1 MGGAAV
7 QVLQPTVCS
16 DVHQKKIVGRRK
28 VCVWGI
34 AKGRARSQTA
44 KLPARIMFK
53 KSKSKVLV
61 DEASEEDDVSW
72 HQEHASKDKDSE
84 GTEEVLSPST
94 KDSKLKKVKSKR
106 EKGDKKLFPSQDD
119 EHILLTGVTVSH
131 RRGSAKKNWED
142 DKSKTHSEKDK
153 AHCLWDSITMT
164 MKQITP
170 TRKIDKIEGWEP
182 PQLSDEWRRKKTSR
196 RGREVTCP
204 RCPPLCHCLCRILW
218 AYRPGLAW
226 VRRRTRLVTLV

>member
-1 MGGAAV
+1 
-7 QVLQPTVCS
+7 
-16 DVHQKKIVGRRK
+16 
-28 VCVWGI
+28 
-34 AKGRARSQTA
+34 
-44 KLPARIMFK
+44 MFK

-61 DEASEEDDVSW
+61 DEASEEDDVAW
-72 HQEHASKDKDSE
+72 HHEHARKDKDSE

-131 RRGSAKKNWED
+131 RRGSAKKTWED
-142 DKSKTHSEKDK
+142 DKSKPHTEKDK

-170 TRKIDKIEGWEP
+170 TRKIDKMEGWEP
-182 PQLSDEWRRKKTSR
+182 PQLNDGKEEEKHEPEKKKSDSSPLSSPLSLSLPHSLGLPSWVGLGSEEDSSR
-196 RGREVTCP
+196 YASLTESQNGGP
-204 RCPPLCHCLCRILW
+204 AQW
-218 AYRPGLAW
+218 AARARDKLAA
-226 VRRRTRLVTLV
+226 VRRRSPASLSESTWEGLK

>member
-1 MGGAAV
+1 
-7 QVLQPTVCS
+7 
-16 DVHQKKIVGRRK
+16 
-28 VCVWGI
+28 
-34 AKGRARSQTA
+34 
-44 KLPARIMFK
+44 MFK

-61 DEASEEDDVSW
+61 DEASEEEEDVSW
-72 HQEHASKDKDSE
+72 HHDHARKDKDSE

-142 DKSKTHSEKDK
+142 DKSKVHPEKDK

-170 TRKIDKIEGWEP
+170 TKKIDKIEGWEP
-182 PQLSDEWRRKKTSR
+182 PQLNDGMEEENNEPEKKRSDSTPLSSPLTLSLPHSLGLPSWVGLGSEEDSSR
-196 RGREVTCP
+196 YASLTESQTGGP
-204 RCPPLCHCLCRILW
+204 AQW
-218 AYRPGLAW
+218 AARARDKLAA
-226 VRRRTRLVTLV
+226 VRRRSPASLSENNWEGLK

>member
-1 MGGAAV
+1 
-7 QVLQPTVCS
+7 
-16 DVHQKKIVGRRK
+16 
-28 VCVWGI
+28 
-34 AKGRARSQTA
+34 
-44 KLPARIMFK
+44 MFK

-72 HQEHASKDKDSE
+72 HHGHARKDKDSE

-106 EKGDKKLFPSQDD
+106 EKGNKKLFPSQDD

-142 DKSKTHSEKDK
+142 DKSKAHSEKDK

-182 PQLSDEWRRKKTSR
+182 PQLNDGAEEEKNELEKKRSDSSTLSLSLPHSLGLPSWVGLGSEEDSSR
-196 RGREVTCP
+196 YSSLPESQTGGP
-204 RCPPLCHCLCRILW
+204 AQW
-218 AYRPGLAW
+218 AARARDKLAA
-226 VRRRTRLVTLV
+226 VRRRSPAGLSESNWEGLK

>member
-1 MGGAAV
+1 
-7 QVLQPTVCS
+7 
-16 DVHQKKIVGRRK
+16 
-28 VCVWGI
+28 
-34 AKGRARSQTA
+34 
-44 KLPARIMFK
+44 MFK

-61 DEASEEDDVSW
+61 DEASEEDDESW
-72 HQEHASKDKDSE
+72 HHGHASKDKDSE
-84 GTEEVLSPST
+84 GTEEVLSHST

-142 DKSKTHSEKDK
+142 DKSKAHSEKDK

-182 PQLSDEWRRKKTSR
+182 PQLNDGAEEEKNEPEKKRSDSSTLSLSLPHSLGLPSWVGLGSEEDSSR
-196 RGREVTCP
+196 YASLTESQTGGP
-204 RCPPLCHCLCRILW
+204 SQW
-218 AYRPGLAW
+218 AARARDKLAA
-226 VRRRTRLVTLV
+226 VRRRSPAGLSERNWEGLK

>member
-1 MGGAAV
+1 
-7 QVLQPTVCS
+7 
-16 DVHQKKIVGRRK
+16 
-28 VCVWGI
+28 
-34 AKGRARSQTA
+34 
-44 KLPARIMFK
+44 MFK

-72 HQEHASKDKDSE
+72 HQEHAGKDKDSE

-142 DKSKTHSEKDK
+142 DKSKANPEKDK

-182 PQLSDEWRRKKTSR
+182 PQLNDGMEEEKTELEKKRSDSSPLSSPLSLSLPHSLGLPSWVGLGSEEDSSR
-196 RGREVTCP
+196 YASLTESQTGGP
-204 RCPPLCHCLCRILW
+204 AQW
-218 AYRPGLAW
+218 AARARDKLAA
-226 VRRRTRLVTLV
+226 VRRRSPASLSESNWEGLK

>member
-1 MGGAAV
+1 
-7 QVLQPTVCS
+7 
-16 DVHQKKIVGRRK
+16 
-28 VCVWGI
+28 
-34 AKGRARSQTA
+34 
-44 KLPARIMFK
+44 MFK

-72 HQEHASKDKDSE
+72 HHEHAGKDKDSE

-142 DKSKTHSEKDK
+142 DKSKAPPEKDK

-182 PQLSDEWRRKKTSR
+182 PQLNDGMEEEKTELEKKRSDSSPLSSPLSLSLPHSLGLPSWVGLGSEEDSSR
-196 RGREVTCP
+196 YASLTESQTGGP
-204 RCPPLCHCLCRILW
+204 AQW
-218 AYRPGLAW
+218 AARARDKLAA
-226 VRRRTRLVTLV
+226 VRRRSPASLSESNWEGLK

>member
-1 MGGAAV
+1 
-7 QVLQPTVCS
+7 
-16 DVHQKKIVGRRK
+16 
-28 VCVWGI
+28 
-34 AKGRARSQTA
+34 
-44 KLPARIMFK
+44 MFK

-72 HQEHASKDKDSE
+72 HHERAR
-84 GTEEVLSPST
+84 

-142 DKSKTHSEKDK
+142 DKSKANPEKDK

-182 PQLSDEWRRKKTSR
+182 PQLNDAMEEVKNEPEKKRSDSSPLSSPLSLSLPHSLGLPSWVGLGSEEDSSR
-196 RGREVTCP
+196 YASLTESQTGGP
-204 RCPPLCHCLCRILW
+204 AQW
-218 AYRPGLAW
+218 AARARDKLAA
-226 VRRRTRLVTLV
+226 VRRRSPASLSESNWEGLK

>member
-1 MGGAAV
+1 
-7 QVLQPTVCS
+7 
-16 DVHQKKIVGRRK
+16 
-28 VCVWGI
+28 
-34 AKGRARSQTA
+34 
-44 KLPARIMFK
+44 MFK

-61 DEASEEDDVSW
+61 DEASEEDDVAW
-72 HQEHASKDKDSE
+72 HHEHARKDKDSE

-142 DKSKTHSEKDK
+142 DKSKAHPEKDK
-153 AHCLWDSITMT
+153 AHCLWDSISMT

-182 PQLSDEWRRKKTSR
+182 PQLNDGMEEEKNEPEKKRSDSSPLSSPLSLSLPHSLGLPSWVGLGSEEDSSR
-196 RGREVTCP
+196 YSSLTESQTGGP
-204 RCPPLCHCLCRILW
+204 AQW
-218 AYRPGLAW
+218 AARARDKLAA
-226 VRRRTRLVTLV
+226 VRRRSPASLSESNWEGLK